1 MKSEALRLCA
11 FTPADA
17 LELVGLSDSIGWQHT
32 LADWQTSLAAGLVF
46 GHRDT
51 DGRILS
57 SAAIYPYGSRL
68 ASIGQV
74 IVRAEARRRGLG
86 RAVFVQCLEQAPD
99 RPVILT
105 ATPDG
110 LPLYAS
116 LGFREVE
123 DVIKLIAPTAEKMPA
138 SAHCPPMRDADL
150 ASVCALD
157 RAAMGA
163 DRGVLLRE
171 RWKRADRGAL
181 LPDGTGFAWGTV
193 QRAMLVIGPV
203 IAPDEEGALRL
214 IDAVAR
220 GYAGPLRIDVPA
232 RQAELIRTLRAEGF
246 EHRDTHPLMLRGQ
259 GGLPGD
265 RARVFA
271 VATLAF
277 G

>member
-1 MKSEALRLCA
+1 MKSEAPRLAAC
-11 FTPADA
+11 TPADA
-17 LELVGLSDSIGWQHT
+17 SPLVELSNSIGWQHT
-32 LADWQTSLAAGLVF
+32 LADWRTSLAAGTVF
-46 GHRDT
+46 GHRDA

-57 SAAIYPYGSRL
+57 SAAIYLYGSQL

-74 IVRAEARRRGLG
+74 IVRAEERRRGLG
-86 RAVFVQCLEQAPD
+86 RAVFGKCLEHAQD

-116 LGFREVE
+116 LGFRPVE

-138 SAHCPPMRDADL
+138 SARCRAIEAADL
-150 ASVCALD
+150 ASVGGLD

-163 DRGVLLRE
+163 DREVLLRE
-171 RWKRADRGAL
+171 RWKQADRGAL
-181 LPDGTGFAWGTV
+181 LPDGAGFAWGTA

-203 IAPDEEGALRL
+203 IAPDDEGALRL
-214 IDAVAR
+214 VTAVAN
-220 GYAGPLRIDVPA
+220 GHGGPLRIDVPA
-232 RQAELIRTLRAEGF
+232 RQAEFIRTLRAEGF
-246 EHRDTHPLMLRGQ
+246 EHRDTHPLMLRGARE
-259 GGLPGD
+259 LPGD
-265 RARVFA
+265 RGRVFA